1 MDDAA
6 YAQALQKLLAQET
19 LPHYRHCHIFYNFK
33 EVLAVPQQLYLA
45 AEAGAMLSDVYGAN
59 ASDRQLTTELT
70 EATLIYRVPNA
81 VFEALGNRFYGAT
94 TSHTNACLF
103 NLKKEG
109 LYCVVY
115 SSYIKCVL
123 TTNGTVQ
130 LLQSYPYQSP
140 ADVAYLL
147 LNICTQ
153 HGLSP
158 AEIELTMG
166 GFIDRQSHLYEEVY
180 KYFMKIQLDTIP
192 ENASLAAD
200 IEANCPPHFFSYLI
214 HLIQCAS

>member
-33 EVLAVPQQLYLA
+33 EALAVPQPLYRA

-59 ASDRQLTTELT
+59 ASDRQLTTALT
-70 EATLIYRVPNA
+70 DATLIYRVPDA
-81 VFEALGNRFYGAT
+81 VFETLDNRFYGAT
-94 TSHTNACLF
+94 ISHTNACLF

-192 ENASLAAD
+192 ENASLATD
-200 IEANCPPHFFSYLI
+200 IEANYPPHFFSYLI
-214 HLIQCAS
+214 YLIQCVS